1 MQDYLHGLTLKSL
14 SNTRWESHVESV
26 KAIRYQAPQIKEVLL
41 ELLKTSDDTKTK
53 SKAESLANELENFEF
68 LLCITIWHEIL
79 FGINMVSKIL
89 QSKDMHIDVVI
100 KQLKGLISYFENYR
114 ENEFTSAMVIATSVA
129 LEMEIEHFFPKK

>member
-1 MQDYLHGLTLKSL
+1 M
-14 SNTRWESHVESV
+14 

-114 ENEFTSAMVIATSVA
+114 ENEFTFTMIIATSVA